1 MKFIS
6 HLYIKSQML
15 LDLKR
20 LYGFISSGSRRNLLL
35 LLALQ
40 IITGASEILGLGTA
54 LPFFSAMVNPEGILR
69 DSKYSQWLLSLD
81 ITSSA
86 KLIVLMSALFAFA
99 TIFINTLRILTLK
112 MQMKIS
118 ANMGSELSSLMLNKM
133 LHQDYEFHVNQ
144 NSSSTISEIVNDLN
158 GTLSVI
164 YNFLTFV
171 TQTLVVF
178 FIISALL
185 FMYPVAALSMAIF
198 TGFAYYFVMRIS
210 KKRLHL
216 NGHCLALGH
225 SKLMQI
231 LQEALGGIRDVLIDG
246 TQKTFVKHFRDV
258 DVPMRKANVDNLFIR
273 MAPRFVLESV
283 GITLLAILAA
293 ISAWRADNFSQVL
306 PLLGTMAI
314 AANRLLPAIQAAY
327 ASLAGIHGS
336 QASLARTLVGLER
349 SVDRASNDKHEFTP
363 YALNHRLLLKNIWF
377 KYGAN
382 NNSIDLSG
390 WVLKDINIEI
400 AANTTVAFVG
410 STGSGKSTLADIA
423 LGLLKPQ
430 RGELIIDNHPLNDL
444 DQRSWRAGIAHV
456 PQNIFLSDGTFI
468 QNIAFGVPLERVDIL
483 RVKRAAKMACLS
495 GFIES
500 RPNGYND
507 LIGEKGIRLSGGQR
521 QRIGIAR
528 ALYKNASLI
537 IFDEATSA
545 LDNVTEREVMK
556 TIRDLSDSVTI
567 ILIAHRI
574 STIENA
580 DLIYEIGNGEVLNAG
595 TFSELLRISPSF
607 RAMALPSDSQ

>member
-1 MKFIS
+1 MNFFRS
-6 HLYIKSQML
+6 YFGRSMALLQLRELYQL
-15 LDLKR
+15 
-20 LYGFISSGSRRNLLL
+20 ISSESKRHLLL

-40 IITGASEILGLGTA
+40 ILTGASEILGLGAA
-54 LPFFSAMVNPEGILR
+54 LPFFSAMVNPEQILTNETFQ
-69 DSKYSQWLLSLD
+69 SWFLGLN
-81 ITSSA
+81 ITNPTQ
-86 KLIVLMSALFAFA
+86 LITLMAALFASA
-99 TIFINTLRILTLK
+99 TILINILRILTLK

-118 ANMGSELSSLMLNKM
+118 ATMGSELSVLLLKKM
-133 LHQDYEFHVNQ
+133 LHQNYEFHINQ
-144 NSSSTISEIVNDLN
+144 NSSSSISEIVNDLN

-164 YNFLTFV
+164 YNALSFI
-171 TQTLVVF
+171 TQILIVVF
-178 FIISALL
+178 IVGTLL
-185 FMYPVAALSMAIF
+185 FIYPVAAIGMTIF
-198 TGFAYYFVMRIS
+198 AGISYYFVMRVS
-210 KKRLHL
+210 KARLLL
-216 NGHCLALGH
+216 NGQMLVQGH
-225 SKLMQI
+225 AKLMQI
-231 LQEALGGIRDVLIDG
+231 LHEALGGIRDVLVDG
-246 TQKTFVKHFRDV
+246 TQKTFISYFRDV

-273 MAPRFVLESV
+273 MAPRFVLESI
-283 GITLLAILAA
+283 GISLLAILAV
-293 ISAWRADNFSQVL
+293 ISAWQADAFGKVL

-336 QASLARTLVGLER
+336 QASLARTLLGLQ
-349 SVDRASNDKHEFTP
+349 RAVSGQVNLGYEITP
-363 YALNHRLLLKNIWF
+363 FRLNNRLVFKNVWF
-377 KYGAN
+377 RYGAN
-382 NNSIDLSG
+382 NSLMDLNG
-390 WVLKDINIEI
+390 WALKNINIEI

-410 STGSGKSTLADIA
+410 STGGGKSTAADIA

-430 RGELIIDNHPLNDL
+430 RGELIVDDYSLNDL
-444 DQRSWRAGIAHV
+444 DQRAWRAGIAHV

-468 QNIAFGVPLERVDIL
+468 QNIAFGVPPEKVDIL

-495 GFIES
+495 EFIES
-500 RPNGYND
+500 RPHGYYG
-507 LIGEKGIRLSGGQR
+507 LIGEKGLRLSGGQR

-545 LDNVTEREVMK
+545 LDNVTEREVMR

-595 TFSELLRISPSF
+595 TFSELLLNSPSF
-607 RAMALPSDSQ
+607 RAMALPCDPL

>member
-1 MKFIS
+1 MNFLSLYFGRSMTVLKLHELYQFIS
-6 HLYIKSQML
+6 TES
-15 LDLKR
+15 KR
-20 LYGFISSGSRRNLLL
+20 RLLL

-40 IITGASEILGLGTA
+40 IVTGASEILGLGAA
-54 LPFFSAMVNPEGILR
+54 LPFFSAMVNPEQILTNEIFA
-69 DSKYSQWLLSLD
+69 SWFVEFN
-81 ITSSA
+81 IT
-86 KLIVLMSALFAFA
+86 KPTQLIILMAALFAFA
-99 TIFINTLRILTLK
+99 TLLINILRILTLK

-118 ANMGSELSSLMLNKM
+118 ATMGSELSVLLLKKM
-133 LHQDYEFHVNQ
+133 LHQNYEFHINQ
-144 NSSSTISEIVNDLN
+144 NSSSSISEIVNDLN

-164 YNFLTFV
+164 YNALSFI
-171 TQTLVVF
+171 TQILVVI
-178 FIISALL
+178 FIVGTLMFI
-185 FMYPVAALSMAIF
+185 YPVAAIGM
-198 TGFAYYFVMRIS
+198 TVFAGISYYFVMRVS
-210 KKRLHL
+210 KARLL
-216 NGHCLALGH
+216 INGQILVEGH
-225 SKLMQI
+225 AKLMQI
-231 LQEALGGIRDVLIDG
+231 LHEALGGIRDVLVDG
-246 TQKTFVKHFRDV
+246 TQKTFIGYFRDV
-258 DVPMRKANVDNLFIR
+258 DIPMRKANVDNLFIR
-273 MAPRFVLESV
+273 MAPRFVLESI
-283 GITLLAILAA
+283 GICLLAILAA
-293 ISAWRADNFSQVL
+293 ISAWQAEAFGKAL

-336 QASLARTLVGLER
+336 QASLTRTLLGLQRAVGDDANSGCEVSPFR
-349 SVDRASNDKHEFTP
+349 
-363 YALNHRLLLKNIWF
+363 LNHRLVFKNVWF

-382 NNSIDLSG
+382 NAPMDLNG
-390 WVLKDINIEI
+390 WALKNVNIEI

-430 RGELIIDNHPLNDL
+430 RGELIVDDYSIIDL
-444 DQRSWRAGIAHV
+444 DQRAWRAGIAHV
-456 PQNIFLSDGTFI
+456 PQNIFLSDGTFL
-468 QNIAFGVPLERVDIL
+468 QNIAFGVPPEKVDIL
-483 RVKRAAKMACLS
+483 KVKRAAKMACLS
-495 GFIES
+495 DFIES
-500 RPNGYND
+500 RPNGYQD
-507 LIGEKGIRLSGGQR
+507 LIGEKGLRLSGGQR

-556 TIRDLSDSVTI
+556 TVRDLSDSVTV

-580 DLIYEIGNGEVLNAG
+580 DLIYEICNGEVLNAG